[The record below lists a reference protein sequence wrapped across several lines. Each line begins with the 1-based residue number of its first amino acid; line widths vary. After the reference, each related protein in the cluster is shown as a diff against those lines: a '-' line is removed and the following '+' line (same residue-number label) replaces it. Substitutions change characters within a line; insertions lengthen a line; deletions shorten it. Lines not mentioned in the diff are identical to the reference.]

1 MAPETMTQ
9 TNIPQTTSAQQQRC
23 NTPTDTTL
31 AEQQKNKRRR
41 KKKSRGSKK
50 GAQKEQTQPPNDV
63 GRGNDDGIDGGNNT
77 GDTEM
82 NEVETSHQQK

>member
-1 MAPETMTQ
+1 MTQ
-9 TNIPQTTSAQQQRC
+9 TNLTQTTSTQQQRRD
-23 NTPTDTTL
+23 TPTDTTL
-31 AEQQKNKRRR
+31 AEQRKNKRKR
-41 KKKSRGSKK
+41 KRKSRGSKK

>member
-1 MAPETMTQ
+1 MTQ
-9 TNIPQTTSAQQQRC
+9 TNLPQTSSTQQQRC

-31 AEQQKNKRRR
+31 AEQQKKKRKR
-41 KKKSRGSKK
+41 KRKSRGSKK

-63 GRGNDDGIDGGNNT
+63 GRENDDGIDGGTNT

>member
-1 MAPETMTQ
+1 MTQ
-9 TNIPQTTSAQQQRC
+9 TNLTQTASTQQQRC
-23 NTPTDTTL
+23 NTPTETTL
-31 AEQQKNKRRR
+31 AEQRKNKRKR
-41 KKKSRGSKK
+41 KRKSRGSKK

-63 GRGNDDGIDGGNNT
+63 GRGKDDGIDGGNT